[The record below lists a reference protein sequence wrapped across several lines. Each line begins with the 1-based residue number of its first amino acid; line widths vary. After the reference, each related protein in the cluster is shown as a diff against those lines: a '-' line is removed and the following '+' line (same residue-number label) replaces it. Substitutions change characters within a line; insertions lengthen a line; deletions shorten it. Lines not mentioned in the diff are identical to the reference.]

1 MYKGEPGLE
10 FIYSVIL
17 LSLWGGEKCAV
28 WSLWSRK
35 PDGERTPR
43 DAAVLGRGQLFS
55 FSQFS
60 VFYSMVMFLMQ
71 KHFFK
76 KLHPIS

>member
-1 MYKGEPGLE
+1 MYEGERGLE

-35 PDGERTPR
+35 PDGKRTPR
-43 DAAVLGRGQLFS
+43 DAAVPGRHQLFS
-55 FSQFS
+55 FLLSFQFS
-60 VFYSMVMFLMQ
+60 IARLCF
-71 KHFFK
+71 
-76 KLHPIS
+76 